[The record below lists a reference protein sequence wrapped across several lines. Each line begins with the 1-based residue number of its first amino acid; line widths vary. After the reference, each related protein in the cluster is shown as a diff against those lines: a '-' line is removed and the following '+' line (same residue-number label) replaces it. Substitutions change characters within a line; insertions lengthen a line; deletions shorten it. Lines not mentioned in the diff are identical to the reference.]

1 MKKMNHRTAF
11 FVWVILPVIAMLM
24 VGCTTG
30 TSKPSKFYMLSSV
43 PESESDA
50 SRAPESG
57 AISVLIG
64 PVTLPAYL
72 DRAQVVT
79 LTGKHELVVDEFTRW
94 AEPLQDNFYRVLAEN
109 LSLLL
114 NTPKIFAYDR
124 RGTMPADFQIII
136 DVTRFDSVAN
146 GDAHLT
152 VFWQVADKRSKAPS
166 MTRKSVLRAGASSTG
181 TTGIVDAQN
190 RTLTEFSGEI
200 AAAVRSL
207 VR

>member
-1 MKKMNHRTAF
+1 MQKMNLPTVF
-11 FVWVILPVIAMLM
+11 FLWLLLSAAMLM

-30 TSKPSKFYMLSSV
+30 TSKPSEFYMLSSL
-43 PESESDA
+43 PESESGA
-50 SRAPESG
+50 SRTPESG

-72 DRAQVVT
+72 DRAQIVT
-79 LTGKHELVVDEFTRW
+79 LTGTHELTVDEFTRW

-114 NTPKIFAYDR
+114 NTPKIFTYDR
-124 RGTMPADFQIII
+124 RGRVSVDFQIVI
-136 DVTRFDSVAN
+136 DVTRFDSVAK

-152 VFWQVADKRSKAPS
+152 VFWEVVDKNSKAPS
-166 MTRKSVLRAGASSTG
+166 MIRKSVLRAGASSTG
-181 TTGIVDAQN
+181 TTGIVEAQN
-190 RTLTEFSGEI
+190 HTLNEFSREI

-207 VR
+207 KR